1 MIIILTSDYHA
12 EEKEEDGILMTEE
25 DFKEAYD
32 AGGATGEGKLLEC
45 LEVSPL
51 GRLMRFSNV
60 R

>member
-1 MIIILTSDYHA
+1 M

-25 DFKEAYD
+25 DFKEAF
-32 AGGATGEGKLLEC
+32 AGGATEEGKFLEC

>member
-1 MIIILTSDYHA
+1 VIIILTSDYHV

-25 DFKEAYD
+25 DFKEAF
-32 AGGATGEGKLLEC
+32 AGGATEEGKFLEC